1 MFENTDIFIRFGTI
15 KLKVIIS
22 PNEKA
27 LAAGVGIH
35 SWSSAERQA
44 ARWFD
49 AEVNKTKSW
58 WEKVQPGLKMMG

>member
-1 MFENTDIFIRFGTI
+1 MLENTDIFIRFGTI

-44 ARWFD
+44 AR
-49 AEVNKTKSW
+49 
-58 WEKVQPGLKMMG
+58 